1 MATLE
6 TLKPGES
13 GSILSVGSQKGAV
26 RRRLIDMGLTPG
38 VRVTVIK
45 TAPLG
50 DPIEIN
56 LRGYDLSLRKSE
68 AREILIGELPERERR
83 ESAQYYTSRRL
94 DEETLRRMN
103 LMHKHEAEHHVG
115 GYDSTLHDTRKA
127 KIALVG
133 NPNSGKTTL
142 FNALTGSEQY
152 VGNWPGVTVD
162 KKEGV
167 AHSEGREITIVDLPG
182 IYSLSPYSAEEI
194 VARDFIIGEKPDAI
208 INIVD
213 STNLERNMYLTI
225 QLLELEKPMVMALNF
240 MDEAG
245 ARGDNIDAEALSREL
260 GVPVVPITARSGEGL
275 DELLKIAH
283 RQMHMGYTIEPDDLY
298 DDFTHKIH
306 HEIGEKIH
314 DYAYAANIPAHWAAI
329 KLIEG
334 DSVVR
339 EALSLPE
346 DISAEVDE
354 IALEYENSSSLGD
367 RETLVADSRYSYI
380 ENVTSKAL
388 VRGQP
393 LNSRTVS
400 DKIDSIVTHKYLALP
415 IFLLAIFLIFTI
427 TFGPLGSLL
436 SDGVGAFMENF
447 LGVWALSALES
458 VGAAEWLIA
467 LIMDGVIA
475 GVGGVL
481 TFLPQIALLFLFL
494 SLLEDS
500 GYMARAAFIMDRLL
514 QGFGLS
520 GKAFI
525 PMLMGFGCTVPAVMG
540 ARTMENE
547 KDRIMTILLVPF
559 MSCSAK
565 LPAYGLIASAF
576 FGSRGGLVVFALYVL
591 GMVMAIISGLL
602 FKSTI
607 FKGKMA
613 PFIMELPPYRM
624 PTLRGTIKHVWEK
637 VRGFLTRAGT
647 LIFIMSIILMM
658 LQYFDFSFAPALTA
672 SDSMLGQIGG
682 FIAPIFRPLGF
693 GTWQATVALLTGLI
707 AKEAVVA
714 SLSMFCGFSLGA
726 SPETVALALAAA
738 FVTPN
743 AAFAFLV
750 FILLYPPCVASIAAI
765 YRETNSLK
773 WTLFSVSWQT
783 GSAYIMAFLVF
794 RLGILLF

>member
-6 TLKPGES
+6 ELKPGES
-13 GSILSVGSQKGAV
+13 GTIISIGLQRGAM

-38 VRVTVIK
+38 VRVTVVK
-45 TAPLG
+45 SAPLG

-56 LRGYDLSLRKSE
+56 LRGYDLSLRKSD
-68 AREILIGELPERERR
+68 AREILIGEPPERGRR
-83 ESAQYYTSRRL
+83 EGVQYYNSRRI
-94 DEETLRRMN
+94 DEETIRRMN
-103 LMHKHEAEHHVG
+103 LMHKHEAEYHAG
-115 GYDSTLHDTRKA
+115 GYDSTLHDTRKM

-162 KKEGV
+162 KKEGI
-167 AHSEGREITIVDLPG
+167 AHTEGREITIVDLPG
-182 IYSLSPYSAEEI
+182 IYSLSPYSIEEI
-194 VARDFIIGEKPDAI
+194 VARNFIIDEKPDAI

-240 MDEAG
+240 MDETS
-245 ARGDNIDAEALSREL
+245 ARGDNIDAEILSREL

-283 RQMHMGYTIEPDDLY
+283 RQMHTGYTIEPDDLY
-298 DDFTHKIH
+298 DDFTHRIH

-314 DYAYAANIPAHWAAI
+314 DYAYAASIPAHWAAI

-346 DISAEVDE
+346 GISSEVDE
-354 IALEYENSSSLGD
+354 IVLEYENSSPLGD

-380 ENVTSKAL
+380 ENVTAKAL
-388 VRGQP
+388 VRGRP
-393 LNSRTVS
+393 SDSMTVS

-415 IFLLAIFLIFTI
+415 VFLLAMFLIFTI
-427 TFGPLGSLL
+427 TFGPVGSFL
-436 SDGVGAFMENF
+436 SDGVGMFMDDY
-447 LGVWALSALES
+447 LGVWVSGALES
-458 VGAAEWLIA
+458 SGAAEWLTA
-467 LIMDGVIA
+467 LIVDGIIA

-481 TFLPQIALLFLFL
+481 TFLPQIALLFFFL

-540 ARTMENE
+540 ARTMESE
-547 KDRIMTILLVPF
+547 KDRLMTILLVPF

-565 LPAYGLIASAF
+565 LPAYGLISAAF
-576 FGSRGGLVVFALYVL
+576 FGSRGGIVVFALYVL
-591 GMVMAIISGLL
+591 GMAMAIISGLI
-602 FKSTI
+602 FKSTV
-607 FKGKMA
+607 FRGKTA
-613 PFIMELPPYRM
+613 PFVMELPPYRM
-624 PTLRGTIKHVWEK
+624 PTPRGTLKHVWEK
-637 VRGFLTRAGT
+637 VRGFLSRAGT
-647 LIFIMSIILMM
+647 LILLMSMVLMV
-658 LQYFDFSFAPALTA
+658 LQYFDFGFVPAAAA

-682 FIAPIFRPLGF
+682 FIAPLFRPLGF

-714 SLSMFCGFSLGA
+714 SLSMFCGFSLGSA
-726 SPETVALALAAA
+726 PGAVAAALSTA
-738 FVTPN
+738 FVTSN

-750 FILLYPPCVASIAAI
+750 FILLYPPCVAAIASI

-773 WTLFSVSWQT
+773 WTLFSVGWQI
-783 GSAYIMAFLVF
+783 GSAYILAFLVF
-794 RLGILLF
+794 RLSFVFI